1 MNELERKLEILKKKK
16 QLLELKAQA
25 QSSPK
30 QEDKSFFGAR
40 YIEPALTMGSSIAAS
55 TLGGLSSLWPVAKGD
70 PQQGER
76 NIMSMQERLTYQPR
90 TPAGRKGL
98 TDFAGL
104 VKPVTDVMQTVEDK
118 YAQSGAESFERVGLP
133 PSLGYASGAIMPE
146 LLGMA
151 LGGTALTKKAA
162 KLPTRQQLGY
172 PQIDPM
178 RAKLGY
184 TPPQLPGLDG
194 PPQLGAATS
203 KVPQLPPPQAVSPW
217 QLPKKKEIGQRLA
230 HQQQIGGDDLRLAGY
245 KLSDKGRTVNDA
257 AWTKYA
263 NKAKDAGFDEG
274 ALATLKNASRAD
286 KDRMLTMVDDME
298 TAIFDKKKALRT
310 RPGNRVGEVLKERI
324 KSLSDIKNEAG
335 SQLDDV
341 ARSLKTEQ
349 ADFTPAIDS
358 FIKKLDEMGVKIGDD
373 LTPDFKYSD
382 IEGLD
387 SAEKAIARVIKR
399 LKKDVP
405 GEAPSAYDMHRLKR
419 YIDNN
424 VSYDKSGDGLLG
436 QVENIVKD
444 LRHDIDNVLD
454 TKFPEYNSVNTQYAD
469 SINALN
475 SLQSS
480 VGKRLDFNSK
490 YADSALGQELRKLT
504 SNYKSRNDLMES
516 MDIVED
522 TLKKYGKQFDSDI
535 DSLVVF
541 NNMIDEAFD
550 PIAGRSLRGEVG
562 KANIDAARKLAEAA
576 RGQKTVL
583 GMGADAAAWA
593 GKKAFK
599 PDRSKEI
606 EGQLKTLRELLKQ

>member
-1 MNELERKLEILKKKK
+1 MNEQERKLEILKKKK
-16 QLLELKAQA
+16 RLLELKAQA
-25 QSSPK
+25 QAAPK
-30 QEDKSFFGAR
+30 QEADSFFGAR
-40 YIEPALTMGSSIAAS
+40 YIEPALTMGSSVAAS
-55 TLGGLSSLWPVAKGD
+55 TLGGLSSLWPTVVMED

-76 NIMSMQERLTYQPR
+76 NIRSMQEMLTYQPR
-90 TPAGRKGL
+90 TPEGRKGL
-98 TDFAGL
+98 TDFAEFA
-104 VKPVTDVMQTVEDK
+104 KPATDIMQTVEDK
-118 YAQSGAESFERVGLP
+118 FSQSGAESFERAGLP
-133 PSLGYASGAIMPE
+133 PALGAGTGAIMPE

-151 LGGTALTKKAA
+151 LGGTALSRRGA
-162 KLPTRQQLGY
+162 KPPTRQQLGY
-172 PQIDPM
+172 QADPT

-184 TPPQLPGLDG
+184 EPPHLQIGAQ
-194 PPQLGAATS
+194 PQLGAPPA
-203 KVPQLPPPQAVSPW
+203 PQLPPQPISPW
-217 QLPKKKEIGQRLA
+217 QLPKKKVIGQRLA
-230 HQQQIGGDDLRLAGY
+230 QQQQIGGDDLRIAGY
-245 KLSDKGRTVNDA
+245 KLSDKGRTVKDSS
-257 AWTKYA
+257 WTKYA
-263 NKAKDAGFDEG
+263 NQAKEAGFDEG

-298 TAIFDKKKALRT
+298 TALFDKKKALRT
-310 RPGNRVGEVLKERI
+310 RPGNRVGEVLKDRVKTLTDLKE
-324 KSLSDIKNEAG
+324 EAG

-341 ARSLKTEQ
+341 ARSLKPEQ
-349 ADFTPAIDS
+349 ADFTPAINS
-358 FIKKLDEMGVKIGDD
+358 FINKLDDMGIKLGDD
-373 LTPDFKYSD
+373 LTPDFRYSD

-387 SAEKAIARVIKR
+387 SAEKALTRVIKR
-399 LKKDVP
+399 LKADTP
-405 GEAPSAYDMHRLKR
+405 GKTPSAYDMHRLKR

-424 VSYDKSGDGLLG
+424 VSYDKSGDGLIA

-444 LRHDIDNVLD
+444 LRHDVDNILD
-454 TKFPEYNSVNTQYAD
+454 TRFPEYNRVNTQYAD
-469 SINALN
+469 TITALD

-516 MDIVED
+516 MDVVED
-522 TLKKYGKQFDSDI
+522 TLRKYGKEFDSDI

-562 KANIDAARKLAEAA
+562 KANIDAAIKMAEAA

-599 PDRSKEI
+599 PDRAKEI
-606 EGQLKTLRELLKQ
+606 EDQLNTLRELLKQ